1 MKDYGQIISLIGT
14 LKTICNAM
22 QNQKFQQDVI
32 NDVKVASEQINMQLY
47 HYPILKFQK
56 QYDLEKNCQLYLIF
70 GKILL

>member
-32 NDVKVASEQINMQLY
+32 NDVNVASEQTNMQLY
-47 HYPILKFQK
+47 HYPI
-56 QYDLEKNCQLYLIF
+56 
-70 GKILL
+70 